1 MQCLNYLASRSS
13 SRPEIANIRPV
24 QKTSDQGRAMSHCRA
39 LQPPVADG
47 KVVDTYGLFLSFK
60 GDVCS
65 QEAVVTSQS
74 SKPEKQ
80 TAIIIAEEKG
90 IMLVNFLKF

>member
-1 MQCLNYLASRSS
+1 MLGHY
-13 SRPEIANIRPV
+13 I
-24 QKTSDQGRAMSHCRA
+24 
-39 LQPPVADG
+39 
-47 KVVDTYGLFLSFK
+47 VDTYVGFLSLE

-90 IMLVNFLKF
+90 IMLASWFSQIYFIWLSYLCIVHCYETFWNLNAAKMNNSLYVSNFILL